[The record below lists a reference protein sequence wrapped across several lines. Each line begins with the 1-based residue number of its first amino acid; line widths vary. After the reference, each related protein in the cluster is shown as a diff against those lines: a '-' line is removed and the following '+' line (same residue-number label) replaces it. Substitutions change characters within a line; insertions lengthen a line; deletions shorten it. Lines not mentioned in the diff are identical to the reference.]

1 MSAPLSQSIAP
12 RTLTAVRYVTPL
24 REGGSLPAIVEADDG
39 ELYVMKFHG
48 AGQGPK
54 SLIAEFVAGQIGRRL
69 GLYVPEL
76 VFLEMS
82 AVLGRSEP
90 DPEIRELLRAS
101 AGLNLGLRY
110 LPGAF
115 AYNQLLTPPP
125 DAELASDIVWFD
137 AYTTNVDRTDRNV
150 NLLLW
155 QRQLWLIDHGAALY
169 VHFDWSDYQER
180 SRSPFPLIRQHTL
193 LRFAGRLPDSD
204 RRLRARLSGD
214 DLTAIVAA
222 VPAAWLGSEPQFA
235 DEATHRAAYV
245 NYLASRLAASSIFV
259 EEALRARELCL

>member
-1 MSAPLSQSIAP
+1 M
-12 RTLTAVRYVTPL
+12 
-24 REGGSLPAIVEADDG
+24 
-39 ELYVMKFHG
+39 
-48 AGQGPK
+48 
-54 SLIAEFVAGQIGRRL
+54 
-69 GLYVPEL
+69 
-76 VFLEMS
+76 
-82 AVLGRSEP
+82 LGRSEP

-125 DAELASDIVWFD
+125 DADLASAIVWFD

-180 SRSPFPLIRQHTL
+180 SQSPFPLIRQHTL
-193 LRFAGRLPDSD
+193 LRFAGRLPDAD
-204 RRLRARLSGD
+204 RRLRSSLDQAALA
-214 DLTAIVAA
+214 AIVAA
-222 VPAAWLGSEPQFA
+222 IPAAWLGSEEQFV
-235 DEATHRAAYV
+235 DEAAHRAAYV
-245 NYLASRLAASSIFV
+245 DYLTSRLASSSVFV
-259 EEALRARELCL
+259 EEAIRARDLCL

>member
-1 MSAPLSQSIAP
+1 MPQPELP

-39 ELYVMKFHG
+39 SLYVMKFHG

-54 SLIAEFVAGQIGRRL
+54 SLIAELVAGQIGRQL
-69 GLYVPEL
+69 GLNVPEL

-115 AYNQLLTPPP
+115 AYNQMLTPPP
-125 DAELASDIVWFD
+125 DAALASDIVWFD
-137 AYTTNVDRTDRNV
+137 AFTTNVDRTDRNV

-155 QRQLWLIDHGAALY
+155 QHQLWLIDHGAALY

-193 LRFAGRLPDSD
+193 LRFAGRLQDSD
-204 RRLRARLSGD
+204 HRLRARLNEGF
-214 DLTAIVAA
+214 LAAIVAA
-222 VPAAWLGSEPQFA
+222 IPAAWLSSEPQFA
-235 DEATHRAAYV
+235 DETAHRAAYV
-245 NYLASRLAASSIFV
+245 DYLTGRLAASSVFV
-259 EEALRARELCL
+259 EEALRARDLCL

>member
-1 MSAPLSQSIAP
+1 MSHLEPS
-12 RTLTAVRYVTPL
+12 RTVTAVRYVTPL

-54 SLIAEFVAGQIGRRL
+54 SLIAEWVAGQIGRRL
-69 GLYVPEL
+69 GLNVPEL
-76 VFLEMS
+76 AFLEMS
-82 AVLGRSEP
+82 PVLGRTEP
-90 DPEIRELLRAS
+90 DPEIRDLLRAS
-101 AGLNLGLRY
+101 PGLNLGLRY

-125 DAELASDIVWFD
+125 DVDLASAIVWFD

-169 VHFDWSDYQER
+169 VHFDWSDYRER

-193 LRFAGRLPDSD
+193 LRFAGRLAEAD
-204 RRLRARLSGD
+204 RHLRTRLDEAALA
-214 DLTAIVAA
+214 AIVAA
-222 VPAAWLGSEPQFA
+222 IPAIWLGGEEQFGDVA
-235 DEATHRAAYV
+235 AHRAAYV
-245 NYLASRLAASSIFV
+245 DYLTSRLAASSVFV
-259 EEALRARELCL
+259 EEAIRARDLCL